1 MPTGAEDGVQLRNP
15 FAQNEF
21 SFETPVSPVDVGTA
35 ILGCD
40 GAPLDGIRGRPCRLH
55 IRTTRRGY
63 AVAVLGT
70 DDMRIPRLALTL
82 EPGSG
87 GTTIRGRFET
97 PSVQRYVM
105 LPFFAL
111 CAAACDVG
119 LIVYGVRGRWA
130 PYPLFIAAAVF
141 TYTVADN
148 FFPRLWFNLPVLVE
162 RCLTVWIEEL
172 VGRS

>member
-1 MPTGAEDGVQLRNP
+1 MQLRNP

-21 SFETPVSPVDVGTA
+21 SFETPVSLADAEVA
-35 ILGCD
+35 ILGCH

-63 AVAVLGT
+63 LVAVLGT

-87 GTTIRGRFET
+87 RTTIRGRFET
-97 PSVQRYVM
+97 PWVQRYVM

-111 CAAACDVG
+111 CAAACDAG
-119 LIVYGVRGRWA
+119 LIAYGMRGRWA
-130 PYPLFIAAAVF
+130 PYPLFIAAGVF
-141 TYTVADN
+141 TLTVADN
-148 FFPRLWFNLPVLVE
+148 FFPRLWFNVPVLVE
-162 RCLTVWIEEL
+162 RRLTVWIEEL